1 MQRES
6 GVRDGA
12 GESEPCALVGTAR
25 TSAATRCQTAQGIG
39 PTQRALSLV
48 MISLLQNLFRKMH
61 TLLQLQLALILMLAL
76 LPSTHRSHH
85 PSPLH
90 SFIPGSKP
98 PFSANTSHRS
108 LLCLSSPGL
117 TLGIPWTVSRYC
129 LHHLLPATR
138 PVDHLRP
145 RGHPFQLYPAV
156 TDFVTLNKDYL
167 LTYLS
172 AQVMPLMPTAIRAHK
187 HDAFSLRRPSFSLS

>member
-1 MQRES
+1 LTLTLTLTLIDWRTIYATVCRVQRES

-25 TSAATRCQTAQGIG
+25 TSAATRRQTAQGIG

-156 TDFVTLNKDYL
+156 TDLHKRSFV
-167 LTYLS
+167 
-172 AQVMPLMPTAIRAHK
+172 VR
-187 HDAFSLRRPSFSLS
+187 SLYNFM